1 MSDAAQTPENLP
13 ATSTSC
19 DGEAEFQSPCFDAED
34 IRRIEAC
41 VLACEGITTDDLES
55 GIIRR
60 MQEALVSV
68 VPLLEEA
75 KQMRLELATLKGDQT
90 SVDASSPPSVRIAG

>member
-1 MSDAAQTPENLP
+1 MSEAAQTPENLP
-13 ATSTSC
+13 ETTACSESA
-19 DGEAEFQSPCFDAED
+19 AEFQLPCFDSED
-34 IRRIEAC
+34 MRRIEAC

-75 KQMRLELATLKGDQT
+75 QQIRSELAALKGEQT
-90 SVDASSPPSVRIAG
+90 TVDATSPPAVRIAG